1 MRIDDFNWFIS
12 EYMNIYHKYG
22 RCYVAIKN
30 KTILGAYSS
39 AREAIDNVSKKYQRG
54 TFIVQECNGNPS
66 GYTCTISTIGVV
78 D

>member
-1 MRIDDFNWFIS
+1 MRSDDYEWFIN

-22 RCYVAIKN
+22 HCYVAIKN
-30 KTILGAYSS
+30 KTILGTYSS
-39 AREAIDNVSKKYQRG
+39 VREAVNNTSKSYERG
-54 TFIVQECNGNPS
+54 TFIVQECNGDSS